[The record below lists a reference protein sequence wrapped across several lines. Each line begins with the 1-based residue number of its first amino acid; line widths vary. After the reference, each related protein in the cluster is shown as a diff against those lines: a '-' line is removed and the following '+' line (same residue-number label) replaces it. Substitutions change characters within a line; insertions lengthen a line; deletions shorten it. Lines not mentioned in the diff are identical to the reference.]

1 MGVTKVKPV
10 LIILLGL
17 LAFGKLNAQKNVKL
31 ERAEN
36 LYGGVDENGERYN
49 SPVGDV
55 VFKQN
60 ETIIYCDSAIFYE
73 NTNAIRAFGNV
84 KITDGDSVT
93 ITSRRLFYD
102 GESKKAELRE
112 EVVFTKLKQLTLY
125 TDFLDYYRIRQEAQ
139 YFNGGKLV
147 DSTNVLTSE
156 KGYYL
161 VNTNMASFK
170 KNVVGTNPDYT
181 LESDTLQ
188 YNTETNIVYFRD
200 QTKLTDVDGNV
211 FNYEEGSYDTRIKR
225 SNLSS
230 GTIETTSYDLTGDKL
245 FLDDI
250 KKYYTATGNVEMI
263 SKEQD
268 IIITGDFSYYDK
280 VKGRAKVYGNT
291 LMKKVMQL
299 DTLYLTADTLV
310 AIENEDPSQKRLL
323 AYHNVNIF
331 KSDLQGIA
339 DSLVYVN
346 IDSILYFYNDPVLWT
361 GGNQMTA
368 DSINVEIVNNTI
380 DKLNMRVNSFVV
392 SQDSIKNFN
401 QIKGRNMVAFF
412 NSGAINKVDVDGNGE
427 SLFFALDETDS
438 YLVGMNKIICSNI
451 TINFKEN
458 LADNISFYI
467 KPDASFIPPHE
478 LTDDVKRLKNFQWLE
493 EYKPVLSTMLENKRH
508 ANISPYVENEDT
520 KLIDNNVES
529 KTRQSELPSLQ
540 KESLEKRGLKR
551 NKQIKKKLDS

>member
-1 MGVTKVKPV
+1 MNIADMSLLKVKTV
-10 LIILLGL
+10 LFIL
-17 LAFGKLNAQKNVKL
+17 LAFIVYGQVNGQKNAKL
-31 ERAEN
+31 ERADN
-36 LYGGVDENGERYN
+36 LYGGVDDKGERYN
-49 SPVGDV
+49 SPVGNV

-60 ETIIYCDSAIFYE
+60 ETFIYCDSAIFYE

-93 ITSRRLFYD
+93 ITSNTLYYN
-102 GESKKAELRE
+102 GETKKAELRE
-112 EVVFTKLKQLTLY
+112 NVVFTKLKQLTLY
-125 TDFLDYYRIRQEAQ
+125 TEFLDYFRLKQEAQ

-170 KNVVGTNPDYT
+170 TNVVGKNPDYT

-188 YNTETNIVYFRD
+188 YNTQTNIVYFRD
-200 QTKLTDVDGNV
+200 RTKLTDVDGNV
-211 FNYEEGSYDTRIKR
+211 FNYDEGFYDTSIKR

-230 GTIETTSYDLTGDKL
+230 GTIETTSYDLTGNKL

-250 KKYYTATGNVEMI
+250 KKYYTATGDVEMI

-280 VKGRAKVYGNT
+280 LKGRAKVYGNA
-291 LMKKVMQL
+291 LMKKILQA
-299 DTLYLTADTLV
+299 DTMYLTADTLV
-310 AIENEDPSQKRLL
+310 AIENDDPSKKRIL
-323 AYHNVNIF
+323 AYNNVEIF

-346 IDSILYFYNDPVLWT
+346 IDSIIYFYDDPVLWT

-380 DKLNMRVNSFVV
+380 DKLNMRVNSFVA
-392 SQDSIKNFN
+392 SKDSIANYN
-401 QIKGRNMVAFF
+401 QIKGRDMMAIF
-412 NSGAINKVDVDGNGE
+412 NNGAINKVDVDGNGE
-427 SLFFALDETDS
+427 SLFFALDETDT

-478 LTDDVKRLKNFQWLE
+478 LTDEVKRLKDFQWLE
-493 EYKPVLSTMLENKRH
+493 EKKPILSEMLDNKRH
-508 ANISPYVENEDT
+508 AVLEPV
-520 KLIDNNVES
+520 
-529 KTRQSELPSLQ
+529 
-540 KESLEKRGLKR
+540 KESIEPSIIEPPQQPISNEIIAPNKNLKKGLLKGG
-551 NKQIKKKLDS
+551 KKKKKE

>member
-1 MGVTKVKPV
+1 MSITKVKLV
-10 LIILLGL
+10 LIILLSF
-17 LAFGKLNAQKNVKL
+17 LALGKVNAQKNVNL

-49 SPVGDV
+49 SPVGNV

-73 NTNAIRAFGNV
+73 NTNEIQAFGNV

-93 ITSRRLFYD
+93 ITSKKLFYD

-112 EVVFTKLKQLTLY
+112 EVVFVKLRQLTLY
-125 TDFLDYYRIRQEAQ
+125 TDFLDYFRLRQEAQ

-211 FNYEEGSYDTRIKR
+211 FNYEEGFYDTRIKR

-280 VKGRAKVYGNT
+280 VKGQAKVYGNA
-291 LMKKVMQL
+291 LMKKIMQL

-310 AIENEDPSQKRLL
+310 AIENEDPAQKRLL
-323 AYHNVNIF
+323 AYHNVDIF

-339 DSLVYVN
+339 DSLAYVN
-346 IDSILYFYNDPVLWT
+346 IDSILYFYDDPVLWT

-392 SQDSIKNFN
+392 SQDTIKNFN
-401 QIKGRNMVAFF
+401 QVKGRNMVAFF

-427 SLFFALDETDS
+427 SLFFALDDTDT

-451 TINFKEN
+451 TINFKDN

-478 LTDDVKRLKNFQWLE
+478 LTDDIRRLKNFQWLDE
-493 EYKPVLSTMLENKRH
+493 QKPVLAKMLENKRH
-508 ANISPYVENEDT
+508 AVLEPPSVSEEQTPTEAGTDVEKVELKDLPLKSKSLDKR
-520 KLIDNNVES
+520 KL
-529 KTRQSELPSLQ
+529 K
-540 KESLEKRGLKR
+540 K
-551 NKQIKKKLDS
+551 NKSAKKKF

>member
-1 MGVTKVKPV
+1 MSNLKVKIV
-10 LIILLGL
+10 FIILLAML
-17 LAFGKLNAQKNVKL
+17 SWNQVTAQKNVKL

-36 LYGGVDENGERYN
+36 LYGGIDEAGERYN

-73 NTNAIRAFGNV
+73 STNAISAFGNV

-93 ITSRRLFYD
+93 ITSNRLYYD
-102 GESKKAELRE
+102 GETKKAELRE
-112 EVVFTKLKQLTLY
+112 DVVFTKLKQLTLY
-125 TDFLDYYRIRQEAQ
+125 TEFLDYFRLKQEAQ

-200 QTKLTDVDGNV
+200 KTKLTDVEGNI
-211 FNYEEGSYDTRIKR
+211 FNYEEGFYDTRIKR

-230 GTIETTSYDLTGDKL
+230 GTIETTSYDLTGDEL

-280 VKGRAKVYGNT
+280 VKGRAKVYGNA
-291 LMKKVMQL
+291 LMKKIMQL

-310 AIENEDPSQKRLL
+310 AVESQDPTEKRLL
-323 AYHNVNIF
+323 AYHNVEIF
-331 KSDLQGIA
+331 KTDLQGIA

-346 IDSILYFYNDPVLWT
+346 IDSILYFYDDPALWT

-392 SQDSIKNFN
+392 SEDSISNYN

-412 NSGAINKVDVDGNGE
+412 DSGAINKVDVDGNGE
-427 SLFFALDETDS
+427 SLFYALDETDT

-451 TINFKEN
+451 TINFKDN

-478 LTDDVKRLKNFQWLE
+478 LTDDIKRLKNFRWLIE
-493 EYKPVLSTMLENKRH
+493 KKPILAEMLENKRH
-508 ANISPYVENEDT
+508 AVLEEPNADPA
-520 KLIDNNVES
+520 KLE
-529 KTRQSELPSLQ
+529 ELEEILDK
-540 KESLEKRGLKR
+540 KE
-551 NKQIKKKLDS
+551 